1 MRPYCFIKILKNE
14 YIQSYLLRKL
24 NKWINYN
31 SKKILL
37 TFKKVIEIY
46 TYICI
51 YNKSLWLHGI
61 HKTISIFAHT
71 YHWHKIYTHK
81 ITFLRLLYTLPL
93 SIFVDSHFD
102 VQIQIKSKTFC
113 TVSRATISEYFS
125 RCPRLLFCLTQD

>member
-46 TYICI
+46 TYISI

-93 SIFVDSHFD
+93 SIFVDSHLMFKSNSSSRPLARFKGPQYQNICPDVLGHYFD
-102 VQIQIKSKTFC
+102 
-113 TVSRATISEYFS
+113 
-125 RCPRLLFCLTQD
+125 